1 MTDTTNDCSQTITET
16 ERRTDISRKKAYT
29 LYVINIF
36 SLSSQDKPCCCIL
49 RRYSQLLQLHQ
60 YLFTSYNDAIRG
72 KPFPERTYVP
82 EKLTS
87 ILASAT
93 QKAELVEYRK
103 VLLQAYI
110 QFVINNETIRFD
122 PKVKDLFF
130 TRISLWY
137 DYGRYCFYHELH
149 QIFAGDVIKKKP
161 QQVQREEET
170 KAQDG
175 SVKIK
180 VRNAS
185 DGTQKR
191 LTVDKTI
198 SFDEFL
204 LLIRKKLSIPP
215 EISIKNVRSEEG
227 DSFDCTA
234 DLAELVD
241 GDVITLNFHWLE
253 AIKHSTWVFSLQVC
267 SKKGF

>member
-1 MTDTTNDCSQTITET
+1 MMQFVG
-16 ERRTDISRKKAYT
+16 SR
-29 LYVINIF
+29 
-36 SLSSQDKPCCCIL
+36 SLKGPT
-49 RRYSQLLQLHQ
+49 
-60 YLFTSYNDAIRG
+60 F
-72 KPFPERTYVP
+72 P

-130 TRISLWY
+130 TRI
-137 DYGRYCFYHELH
+137 
-149 QIFAGDVIKKKP
+149 FAGDVIKKKA
-161 QQVQREEET
+161 QQMQREEET

-241 GDVITLNFHWLE
+241 GDVITLNFH
-253 AIKHSTWVFSLQVC
+253 
-267 SKKGF
+267 